1 MAGDVCIPA
10 VLIGCPLASA
20 VYNAGQS
27 VGWLGSRELHKSM
40 AVKISIGI
48 L

>member
-27 VGWLGSRELHKSM
+27 VGRVAG
-40 AVKISIGI
+40 
-48 L
+48 